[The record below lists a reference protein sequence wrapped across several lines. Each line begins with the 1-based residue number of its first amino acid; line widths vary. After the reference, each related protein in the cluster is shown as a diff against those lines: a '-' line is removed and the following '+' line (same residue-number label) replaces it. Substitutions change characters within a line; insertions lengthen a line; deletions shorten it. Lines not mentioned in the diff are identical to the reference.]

1 MPAHPPDGI
10 TEGLKLQN
18 LGRSCS
24 TIPLVS
30 ASASPL
36 ASASKTSTRFSP
48 PMPSP
53 IFQAISACKNAC
65 LPLTLSGCTP
75 SRKYFATAAE
85 RSSQNIPAKSLPSPY
100 LLFSS
105 FWPQPFHRLCSPPR
119 MPFPQIFLGLALPPT
134 SSKRP
139 PSSQYPVSLPVP
151 AENLLISQFSFYLLL
166 LDSGHELQPRVGL
179 GT

>member
-1 MPAHPPDGI
+1 MHQPVLSLLPPKPPPASLPQCRHQYFRPSVLARMPAS
-10 TEGLKLQN
+10 LL
-18 LGRSCS
+18 L
-24 TIPLVS
+24 
-30 ASASPL
+30 
-36 ASASKTSTRFSP
+36 
-48 PMPSP
+48 
-53 IFQAISACKNAC
+53 FQ
-65 LPLTLSGCTP
+65 P